1 MKKVLIFTYSTAQG
15 GSELNALKI
24 IKLSSQVN
32 FDWVVLYIT
41 ENDFLDKIKNCKNLN
56 NIISLEFLKN
66 KSFKKYKCIFN
77 LIKIL
82 KKGDYQTVYAVGF
95 MPALLISFLKIF
107 FPFRFIS
114 TRRERMPWAKYY
126 HEPFI
131 NIINIMSDYIET
143 NSKSIKKEL
152 ENLFLTKRKVYFLP
166 NIILKP
172 KVKKHKIFEKN
183 KRYIGNVANVRDPK
197 NIDLFLSIALKM
209 INQRQDIVFILVG
222 KDSSKKKVNNF
233 IKRNDLVGR
242 LIILEDINYSEIFS
256 VYLGLDIFLFTSIY
270 EGSPNVLIEALSE
283 SIPIVASKI
292 FATEEMIEDGVNGY
306 LCNLENEDEFIKKLN
321 LLINDESHYNYI
333 RSNAKIFFDKLNL
346 LDLAINE
353 INKKIIWNYK
363 DK

>member
-41 ENDFLDKIKNCKNLN
+41 ENNFLDKIKNCKNLN

-131 NIINIMSDYIET
+131 NINGLAKYMIPPRKLDALYKEHGLEVINAKVGDVLFFHTSLIHGSSHNISP
-143 NSKSIKKEL
+143 NS
-152 ENLFLTKRKVYFLP
+152 RM
-166 NIILKP
+166 IILSQLNTVGNEP
-172 KVKKHKIFEKN
+172 KEVNKN
-183 KRYIGNVANVRDPK
+183 ARVFNLDRARRELDEAKRRMEWFQNKYESQNNSEDLTFSAPIPKEEVAD
-197 NIDLFLSIALKM
+197 
-209 INQRQDIVFILVG
+209 
-222 KDSSKKKVNNF
+222 
-233 IKRNDLVGR
+233 
-242 LIILEDINYSEIFS
+242 
-256 VYLGLDIFLFTSIY
+256 
-270 EGSPNVLIEALSE
+270 
-283 SIPIVASKI
+283 
-292 FATEEMIEDGVNGY
+292 
-306 LCNLENEDEFIKKLN
+306 
-321 LLINDESHYNYI
+321 
-333 RSNAKIFFDKLNL
+333 
-346 LDLAINE
+346 
-353 INKKIIWNYK
+353 
-363 DK
+363 